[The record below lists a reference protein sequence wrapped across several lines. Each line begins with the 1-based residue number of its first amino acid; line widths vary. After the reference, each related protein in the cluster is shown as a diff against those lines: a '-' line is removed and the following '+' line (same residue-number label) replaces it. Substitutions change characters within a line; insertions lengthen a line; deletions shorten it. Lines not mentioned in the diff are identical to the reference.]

1 MKNLTKQQ
9 FIEDLEKDLK
19 LKISALKKEQ
29 QVFNTLSNLRTLT
42 QDASKEDEVMV
53 ILDKLQTFAEKQLA
67 EEIEVYEEALLELQE
82 ISGNK
87 KDIETEGMVA

>member
-29 QVFNTLSNLRTLT
+29 QIFNTLSSLKILT

-53 ILDKLQTFAEKQLA
+53 ILDKLQAFAEKQLA
-67 EEIEVYEEALLELQE
+67 EEIKVYEEALLELQK